1 MQEIELKFLVPESRL
16 KGLMRQACVKSSEV
30 TTLAAHYYDTPD
42 QQLAEA
48 GIGLRIRKE
57 GDTWVQ
63 TIKAGGDGIA
73 ARLEHN
79 VVLDSEQV
87 EAMLD
92 NNALMPDLTVYKNT
106 SVASA
111 LADFKL
117 KKLAKNLTQLYVT
130 DVERTTRL
138 LVDEGDDEVSNH
150 IEMAYDYGEIIHGN
164 DDTQRAAIQ
173 EIEFELVSGDIDFL
187 FATAKTWCKRYKLC
201 LSTVTKAERG
211 GLLITGQLHSPA
223 VRADLSQLNIDR
235 KSSMPAFVSAAVHN
249 CLLQILPNSS
259 AIVAGSEEDEHI
271 LQLHIGITRLQ
282 AALQTFA
289 SYSDEINPDWLQ
301 ILEQTT
307 ALINDYREL
316 AHLTS
321 YIEPHLQQQGAPT
334 VDWTTDINA
343 LKITPKD
350 AICAN
355 EFQLTLLELIAF
367 TMSDP
372 SLEPQAD
379 QLAIDKLAKILSKQ
393 QAKLSKAVQKLQIK
407 NGADSAS
414 MNIESS
420 DSKNDDLQSVD
431 SENVESVSI
440 NSLSVDV
447 ESVDIESDDIESDNI
462 ENIDIES
469 FDETQAMY
477 ELQQQLTT
485 LLYISEFSAPLLE
498 KKKSK
503 KKKAKKT
510 TKRWLKYL
518 TKAQKCVNQYCN
530 HMVYQQR
537 YQLKSASDGNAL
549 YGAGW
554 FAAMLAIDHKS
565 TEKCL
570 AKTDSSIF
578 R

>member
-16 KGLMRQACVKSSEV
+16 KGLMRQARVKSSEV
-30 TTLAAHYYDTPD
+30 TQLAAHYYDTPD

-57 GDTWVQ
+57 GDAWVQ
-63 TIKAGGDGIA
+63 TVKAGGDGIA

-79 VVLDSEQV
+79 AVLDNEQV
-87 EAMLD
+87 QAMLD
-92 NNALMPDLTVYKNT
+92 NNTLMPDLTIYKNT
-106 SVASA
+106 SVTPA
-111 LADFKL
+111 LAEFKL

-138 LVDEGDDEVSNH
+138 LVDEGDDEVINH

-164 DDTQRAAIQ
+164 DETQRAAIQ

-223 VRADLSQLNIDR
+223 VRADLNQLNID
-235 KSSMPAFVSAAVHN
+235 KKISMPAFVRAAVHN

-289 SYSDEINPDWLQ
+289 SYSDEINPDWLP
-301 ILEQTT
+301 ILKQTAT
-307 ALINDYREL
+307 LLDEYREL
-316 AHLTS
+316 AHLAS
-321 YIEPHLQQQGAPT
+321 HIEPNLQQHGAPT
-334 VDWTTDINA
+334 VNWATDMDA

-350 AICAN
+350 AVSAN
-355 EFQLTLLELIAF
+355 DFQLTLLELIAF

-379 QLAIDKLAKILSKQ
+379 QLAVDKLAKTLSKQ
-393 QAKLSKAVQKLQIK
+393 QAKLGKAVQELQSKKDVGSDNI
-407 NGADSAS
+407 
-414 MNIESS
+414 NIESN
-420 DSKNDDLQSVD
+420 DLKDDDLQSVD
-431 SENVESVSI
+431 LDDSDLENVDSK
-440 NSLSVDV
+440 
-447 ESVDIESDDIESDNI
+447 SDDIE
-462 ENIDIES
+462 NIDLDDNNAEH
-469 FDETQAMY
+469 
-477 ELQQQLTT
+477 ELHEQLTT
-485 LLYISEFSAPLLE
+485 LLYISEFATPLLD

-503 KKKAKKT
+503 KKKAKKES
-510 TKRWLKYL
+510 KRWLKYL
-518 TKAQKCVNQYCN
+518 AKAQKTLNKYHN
-530 HMVYQQR
+530 HKMYQQR
-537 YQLKSASDGNAL
+537 YQLKSETDSNAL

-554 FAAMLAIDHKS
+554 FAAMLTRDHKR
-565 TEKCL
+565 TEKRL
-570 AKTDSSIF
+570 AKVTDSSVF